1 MLPWTAALV
10 LLRQE
15 VDLTFP
21 VLGKVVWTDT
31 WGAPRGGGRKHI
43 GQDLPAE
50 KMRPL
55 VAARDG
61 VWYGSALNGSGIRC
75 PDGTTLNYYH
85 LNNDS
90 PGTDD
95 GLGGDEYAMAPGVW
109 AGVPVRAGQ
118 FVAYLGDSGNAEET
132 VPHLHFELWLRDLGV
147 INAAPSLKVAAR
159 LDESIHY
166 PEFPELVPLHEDEIR
181 WDGEVREVN
190 QEKNYV
196 KIDLAGTVDASG
208 RASGISKFTR
218 RYLKYS
224 SCEKVPMVGDFCLVI
239 GKIPAVGKGM
249 EPKALLVVRNRLT
262 RQ

>member
-1 MLPWTAALV
+1 MLPWMALIASPQDPV
-10 LLRQE
+10 E
-15 VDLTFP
+15 MTFP
-21 VLGKVVWTDT
+21 VLGNVTYSDT
-31 WGAPRGGGRKHI
+31 WGATRSGGRKHI

-61 VWYGSALNGSGIRC
+61 VWYGNALNGSGIRC
-75 PDGTTLNYYH
+75 SDGVVLNYYH

-132 VPHLHFELWLRDLGV
+132 IPHLHFELWLKDVGAV
-147 INAAPSLKVAAR
+147 NAFSSLQVAR
-159 LDESIHY
+159 QLECSEH
-166 PEFPELVPLHEDEIR
+166 FPERPELLPLHEDEIR

-190 QEKNYV
+190 PDKGYV
-196 KIDLAGTVDASG
+196 KIDLCGTVDSSG
-208 RASGISKFTR
+208 KAVGVSKLTR

-224 SCEKVPMVGDFCLVI
+224 ACEKVPVVGDFCAVI
-239 GKIPAVGKGM
+239 GKIPAAAKGM
-249 EPKALLVVRNRLT
+249 EPKAILVLRNRYSK
-262 RQ
+262 